1 MCIRDRYQRRV
12 HGIKIFFENMSIP
25 VLPYPSVAPSIES
38 LNPTELDIA
47 LAKCA
52 NLYVLYDR
60 ACCCGGISKMTFYKG
75 LVEDHDPKEL
85 MTISLF
91 EKECCCCCSCCNC
104 NGCCC
109 DEDEISFPIESK
121 VSPNVGSLVLPLHLG
136 FPWLLFNGPRYV
148 GKYTHYVPGCWASC
162 CCCCCCV
169 REKIK
174 DHSDRAVF
182 YQKPCSCDNCCSCCA
197 CCKKSILLQEFMIS
211 ETEEPA
217 FSIYQVSSFVI
228 ILGKRVP
235 YLLRFRQTMLCS
247 YTPALGNSYSQSRSN
262 SSASNVTC
270 GYFLR
275 PTESLYYDKLLKKQ
289 NLYKII
295 FKFKG
300 IISFKQ
306 KIINEQSS
314 FIHFK

>member
-217 FSIYQVSSFVI
+217 FSIYQVKECHICCDSD
-228 ILGKRVP
+228 KRCCAPTLLHLEIHIHRVGAIPPHQMLLVAISCVP
-235 YLLRFRQTMLCS
+235 PRVYTMTSC
-247 YTPALGNSYSQSRSN
+247 
-262 SSASNVTC
+262 
-270 GYFLR
+270 
-275 PTESLYYDKLLKKQ
+275 
-289 NLYKII
+289 
-295 FKFKG
+295 
-300 IISFKQ
+300 
-306 KIINEQSS
+306 
-314 FIHFK
+314 